1 MKKINIFLI
10 LITLILFAQNIFA
23 FSPTFYV
30 GDGVSGQA
38 SQCQSPNYSS
48 ITSAVVDIRNQSIQN
63 PNIIVCEGTYVEN
76 IDLSYSN
83 NYSLIGENQ
92 NIIIKSPVQENAP
105 VKAINVQNLI
115 LKNLKIE
122 EANLKG
128 ILIINSTNVF
138 LEDIIVSN
146 IKGIADD
153 ISTLSGIHIS
163 ESNGVMFSGDI
174 LIENINKNIKFTNGI
189 EIEDSENI
197 VFDTDSLI
205 VYNIK
210 SNNNLSDSLL
220 TGIKINN
227 SIVDIRSDI
236 TISEIK
242 GRKNTTGFL
251 IENDSL
257 VTNTV
262 AVEIGITSSNSG
274 SLFKGLE
281 VKDSTLNLNENTLT
295 NFFLIGTFMSDVY
308 GLSIINSDQ
317 LSLGKLELSMVNGL
331 NNTYVVNII
340 DSDDITISKIDLSN
354 NQTENLVRLIN
365 INNSNYGTINEIII
379 GNHNFTL
386 QSNNFKVLNLIN
398 SACDVLKIDTTS
410 ANLLHNC
417 ITAENNSILKLNNIN
432 LSKCAGNHIKNISSQ
447 IEIRKS
453 PTIDLTKL
461 EFQAPLE
468 SSTKIY
474 KEMELGFF
482 KEGRDLSLESL
493 HLYSGQ
499 EFYNIY
505 ENAGEKVIA
514 DLLYFKKGYNNGILE
529 ENYFNNY
536 SAIGIKSKLNE
547 KPEEFYIDN
556 LLYESQFLEF
566 YDMPEEF
573 IHQTSK
579 TGAIT
584 ESADHFFV
592 EPKAQC
598 TFIVGKSYGCFD
610 IKLSRELEENN
621 NYTLKFKIPVSWINN
636 NSLVKEDIS
645 LYHFESGKYYKQK
658 TTPLAIE
665 NDYQIFIS
673 EVDSF
678 SEFQIS
684 GVKVENDP
692 TPTNPNPTPTTPDP
706 TPPVSDPITP
716 PADSNNV
723 NPDCNIICDLDTE
736 IFDYINCVCIEKYVD
751 PCKDITCKD
760 TEYLDLETC
769 ECNSKFDL
777 GQGNCRGVC
786 DVGYTMDLN
795 TCTCVPVILDDLPN
809 GHIKLFNI
817 GLIIFVIGVGVI
829 LYFIFR
835 SKKKKLLK
843 NKAVQ
848 KKIKKNKK

>member
-1 MKKINIFLI
+1 MKKINLFVI
-10 LITLILFAQNIFA
+10 LITIILFTQNIFA

-30 GDGVSGQA
+30 GDGFSGQA
-38 SQCQSPNYSS
+38 SQCQTPNYLS
-48 ITSAVVDIRNQSIQN
+48 ITSAIVDIRNQSIQN
-63 PNIIVCEGTYVEN
+63 PTIILCEGTYIEN

-83 NYSLIGENQ
+83 NFSLIGENEHV
-92 NIIIKSPVQENAP
+92 IIKSPAQEDTP
-105 VKAINVQNLI
+105 LKAINAENLI
-115 LKNLKIE
+115 LKNLKIN

-128 ILIINSTNVF
+128 IVISNSINVF
-138 LEDIIVSN
+138 LEDITVSN
-146 IKGIADD
+146 IKGIENGDE
-153 ISTLSGIHIS
+153 SLVGILIDV
-163 ESNGVMFSGDI
+163 SNDVTFSGDL
-174 LIENINKNIKFTNGI
+174 LIENINKNIKSTNGI
-189 EIEDSENI
+189 EIVNCENI
-197 VFDTDSLI
+197 LFNTDSLI
-205 VYNIK
+205 IHDIK
-210 SNNNLSDSLL
+210 SNNNYSDSLL

-227 SIVDIRSDI
+227 SILEIRSNI
-236 TISEIK
+236 IISEIE

-251 IENDSL
+251 IENGSL
-257 VTNTV
+257 VTNLEPI
-262 AVEIGITSSNSG
+262 EIGITSSNSG

-317 LSLGKLELSMVNGL
+317 SSLGKLELSMVNGL
-331 NNTYVVNII
+331 NNTYAVNII

-365 INNSNYGTINEIII
+365 INNSNFGTINEIII
-379 GNHNFTL
+379 GPHNFTL

-398 SACDVLKIDTTS
+398 SAYEILKIDTTS

-432 LSKCAGNHIKNISSQ
+432 LSKCAGNHIKNTSSQ

-493 HLYSGQ
+493 HLYSGE

-505 ENAGEKVIA
+505 ENAGEKTIV
-514 DLLYFKKGYNNGILE
+514 DLLYYKKGYNNGILE

-566 YDMPEEF
+566 YDLPEEF

-584 ESADHFFV
+584 ESVDHFFV
-592 EPKAQC
+592 EPKAHC
-598 TFIVGKSYGCFD
+598 IFIVGKSYGCFD
-610 IKLSRELEENN
+610 IKLSRSLEENN

-665 NDYQIFIS
+665 DGYQIFIS

-684 GVKVENDP
+684 GVKVENDL
-692 TPTNPNPTPTTPDP
+692 TPTNPNPTPVMPDP
-706 TPPVSDPITP
+706 TPPVNDPITP
-716 PADSNNV
+716 PADSNIV
-723 NPDCNIICDLDTE
+723 NPDCNITCDLDTE

-751 PCKDITCKD
+751 PCKDISCKD
-760 TEYLDLETC
+760 TEYLDPETC
-769 ECNSKFDL
+769 ECNSRFDF

-786 DVGYTMDLN
+786 DVGYTMDQN
-795 TCTCVPVILDDLPN
+795 TCTCVPVILDGLPN

-817 GLIIFVIGVGVI
+817 GLIIFVIVVGVI

-835 SKKKKLLK
+835 
-843 NKAVQ
+843 
-848 KKIKKNKK
+848 KKIKKDKPNKIKTKKINSKK